1 LLLIDYLFS
10 LKSFIKEVSLIKIKN
25 SVINAAILDMDGVLW
40 RSQTPLCDLPEL
52 FANFDKHGISVILAT
67 NNGTNTISQYVDKL
81 KGYGV
86 EVNKSQVVTSTMAV
100 SYLVKKHFPKA
111 GPVYISGSQAL
122 IDTMAEYGFYHS
134 KEDAQAVVAGLSW
147 DCNYETIKNTSLM
160 IQKGL
165 PFFFTNPD
173 PTYPTPEGNVPGA
186 GTLLAALET
195 ATGVKAMLAG
205 KPLPFLFEVALERLK
220 SDPSET
226 IVVGDRL
233 STDIQGGFDA
243 HCKTVFVLT
252 GVNTKDDLINW
263 SPLPDLTINN
273 IQDLFTDM

>member
-1 LLLIDYLFS
+1 ML
-10 LKSFIKEVSLIKIKN
+10 KIKD
-25 SVINAAILDMDGVLW
+25 SVIKAAILDMDGVLW
-40 RSQTPLCDLPEL
+40 RSTTPLCDLPEL
-52 FANFDKHGISVILAT
+52 FANLEKHSIAVVLAT

-86 EVNKSQVVTSTMAV
+86 IIDPHQVVTSTMAV

-122 IDTMAEYGFYHS
+122 IDTLAEYGFFHS
-134 KEDAQAVVAGLSW
+134 KENAQAVIAGLSW
-147 DCNYETIKNTSLM
+147 DCNYESIKNTSLM

-220 SDPSET
+220 SLPSET

-233 STDIQGGFDA
+233 NTDIQGGYDA

-252 GVNTKDDLINW
+252 GVNSREDLNNW
-263 SPLPDLTINN
+263 SPQPDLTIDN
-273 IQDLFTDM
+273 IQNLFDNP

>member
-1 LLLIDYLFS
+1 M
-10 LKSFIKEVSLIKIKN
+10 LIKVDG
-25 SVINAAILDMDGVLW
+25 SVIKAAILDMDGVLW

-52 FANFDKHGISVILAT
+52 FANFDKHSISVVLAT
-67 NNGTNTISQYVDKL
+67 NNGTNTITQYVDKL

-86 EVNKSQVVTSTMAV
+86 SVDPHQVVTSTMAV
-100 SYLVKKHFPKA
+100 SYLVKKHFPEG
-111 GPVYISGSQAL
+111 GPVFISGSQAL

-134 KEDAQAVVAGLSW
+134 KENAQAVVAGLSW
-147 DCNYETIKNTSLM
+147 DCNYESIKNTSLM
-160 IQKGL
+160 IQNGL

-205 KPLPFLFEVALERLK
+205 KPLPFLFELALERLK

-233 STDIQGGFDA
+233 NTDIQGGFDA

-252 GVNTKDDLINW
+252 GVNNREDLKNW
-263 SPLPDLTINN
+263 SPQPDLIINN
-273 IQDLFTDM
+273 IRDLFDQ

>member
-1 LLLIDYLFS
+1 M
-10 LKSFIKEVSLIKIKN
+10 LKVKDSEIK
-25 SVINAAILDMDGVLW
+25 AAILDMDGVLW
-40 RSQTPLCDLPEL
+40 RSQTPLCDLPAL
-52 FANFDKHGISVILAT
+52 FANFDKHAISIVLAT

-81 KGYGV
+81 KGFGV
-86 EVNKSQVVTSTMAV
+86 TIDQSQVVTSSMAV
-100 SYLVKKHFPKA
+100 SYLVKKHYPQG

-134 KEDAQAVVAGLSW
+134 KENAQAVVAGLCW
-147 DCNYETIKNTSLM
+147 DCNYESIKNTSLM

-205 KPLPFLFEVALERLK
+205 KPLPYLFEVAMKRLK
-220 SDPSET
+220 SLPSET

-233 STDIQGGFDA
+233 TTDILGGFDA

-252 GVNTKDDLINW
+252 GVNTREDLNNW
-263 SPLPDLTINN
+263 SPQPDLIIDN
-273 IQDLFTDM
+273 IQDLFI

>member
-1 LLLIDYLFS
+1 M
-10 LKSFIKEVSLIKIKN
+10 IKVN
-25 SVINAAILDMDGVLW
+25 GSVIKAAILDMDGVLW

-52 FANFDKHGISVILAT
+52 FSNFEKHGISVILAT
-67 NNGTNTISQYVDKL
+67 NNGTNTITQYVDKL

-86 EVNKSQVVTSTMAV
+86 NVDPDQIVTSTMAV
-100 SYLVKKHFPKA
+100 SHLAKKHFPEG

-134 KEDAQAVVAGLSW
+134 KENAQAVVAGLSW
-147 DCNYETIKNTSLM
+147 DCNYESIKNTSLM

-173 PTYPTPEGNVPGA
+173 PTYPSPEGIVPGA
-186 GTLLAALET
+186 GTLLAALEI

-205 KPLPFLFEVALERLK
+205 KPLPFLFEVALDRLR
-220 SDPSET
+220 SEPSET

-233 STDIQGGFDA
+233 NTDIQGGFDA
-243 HCKTVFVLT
+243 RCKTVFVLT
-252 GVNTKDDLINW
+252 GVNSREDLKNW
-263 SPLPDLTINN
+263 SPQPDLTINN
-273 IQDLFTDM
+273 IRDLFDQ

>member
-1 LLLIDYLFS
+1 MIR
-10 LKSFIKEVSLIKIKN
+10 VKN
-25 SVINAAILDMDGVLW
+25 SVIKAAILDMDGVLW
-40 RSQTPLCDLPEL
+40 RSQTPLCDLFAL
-52 FANFDKHGISVILAT
+52 FANFDKHSISVVLAT
-67 NNGTNTISQYVDKL
+67 NNGTNSISQYVDKL
-81 KGYGV
+81 KGFGV
-86 EVNKSQVVTSTMAV
+86 TVDQSQVVTSTMAV
-100 SYLVKKHFPKA
+100 SYLVKKHFPQG

-134 KEDAQAVVAGLSW
+134 KENPQAVVAGLSW
-147 DCNYETIKNTSLM
+147 DCNFESIKNTSLM

-165 PFFFTNPD
+165 LFFFTNPD

-205 KPLPFLFEVALERLK
+205 KPLPFIFEVALERLK
-220 SDPSET
+220 TLPSET

-233 STDIQGGFDA
+233 NTDIQGGYDA

-252 GVNTKDDLINW
+252 GVNTREDLNNW
-263 SPLPDLTINN
+263 SPQPDLIIDN
-273 IQDLFTDM
+273 IQDLFNIK

>member
-1 LLLIDYLFS
+1 LLYIDYLFS
-10 LKSFIKEVSLIKIKN
+10 LNTINGEVILIKVN
-25 SVINAAILDMDGVLW
+25 GSVIKAAILDMDGVLW

-52 FANFDKHGISVILAT
+52 FANFEKHGISVILAT
-67 NNGTNTISQYVDKL
+67 NNGTNTITQYVDKL

-86 EVNKSQVVTSTMAV
+86 NVDPDQVVTSTMAV
-100 SYLVKKHFPKA
+100 SYLAKKHFPEG

-134 KEDAQAVVAGLSW
+134 KDNAQAVVAGLSW
-147 DCNYETIKNTSLM
+147 DCNYESIKNTSLM

-165 PFFFTNPD
+165 PFYFTNPD
-173 PTYPTPEGNVPGA
+173 PTYPTPEGIVPGA

-205 KPLPFLFEVALERLK
+205 KPLPFLFEVALDRLN

-233 STDIQGGFDA
+233 NTDIQGGFDA
-243 HCKTVFVLT
+243 RCKTVFVLT
-252 GVNTKDDLINW
+252 GVNTMEDLKNW
-263 SPLPDLTINN
+263 SPQPDLTIEN
-273 IQDLFTDM
+273 IQDLFK

>member
-1 LLLIDYLFS
+1 
-10 LKSFIKEVSLIKIKN
+10 LIKVN
-25 SVINAAILDMDGVLW
+25 GSVIKAAILDMDGVLW

-52 FANFDKHGISVILAT
+52 FLNFDKHGISVILAT
-67 NNGTNTISQYVDKL
+67 NNGTNTIAQYVDKL

-86 EVNKSQVVTSTMAV
+86 KVDSNQVVTSTMAV
-100 SYLVKKHFPKA
+100 SYLARKHFPEG

-122 IDTMAEYGFYHS
+122 IDTMTEYGFYHS
-134 KEDAQAVVAGLSW
+134 KENAQAVVAGLSW
-147 DCNYETIKNTSLM
+147 DCNYESIKNTSLM

-173 PTYPTPEGNVPGA
+173 PTYPTPEGIVPGA

-205 KPLPFLFEVALERLK
+205 KPLPFLFEVALERLG

-233 STDIQGGFDA
+233 NTDIQGGFDA
-243 HCKTVFVLT
+243 RCKTVFVLT
-252 GVNTKDDLINW
+252 GVNSREDLKNW
-263 SPLPDLTINN
+263 SPQPDLTINN
-273 IQDLFTDM
+273 IQDLFD

>member
-1 LLLIDYLFS
+1 MLCVDYLFF
-10 LKSFIKEVSLIKIKN
+10 LKSLNGEVILIKVN
-25 SVINAAILDMDGVLW
+25 GSVIKAAILDMDGVLW

-52 FANFDKHGISVILAT
+52 FANFDNHGISVILAT
-67 NNGTNTISQYVDKL
+67 NNGTNTITQYVDKL

-86 EVNKSQVVTSTMAV
+86 NVDPHQVVTSTMAV
-100 SYLVKKHFPKA
+100 SYLLKKHFPEG

-134 KEDAQAVVAGLSW
+134 KENAKAVVAGLSW
-147 DCNYETIKNTSLM
+147 DCNYESIKNTSLM

-205 KPLPFLFEVALERLK
+205 KPLPFLFEVALDRLR

-233 STDIQGGFDA
+233 NTDIQGGFDA
-243 HCKTVFVLT
+243 RCKTVFVLT
-252 GVNTKDDLINW
+252 GVNNREDLKSW
-263 SPLPDLTINN
+263 SPQPDLTLNN
-273 IQDLFTDM
+273 VRDLFDQ

>member
-1 LLLIDYLFS
+1 MLR
-10 LKSFIKEVSLIKIKN
+10 IKDSIIK
-25 SVINAAILDMDGVLW
+25 AAILDMDGVLW
-40 RSQTPLCDLPEL
+40 RSKTPLCNLPEL
-52 FANFDKHGISVILAT
+52 FANFDNNSISVILAT
-67 NNGTNTISQYVDKL
+67 NNGTNTISQYVEKL

-86 EVNKSQVVTSTMAV
+86 AIDPHQVVTSTMAV
-100 SYLVKKHFPKA
+100 SYLAKKHFPGA

-122 IDTMAEYGFYHS
+122 IDTLAEYGFYHS

-147 DCNYETIKNTSLM
+147 DCNYESIKNTSLM

-173 PTYPTPEGNVPGA
+173 ATYPTPEGNVPGA

-220 SDPSET
+220 TLPSET

-233 STDIQGGFDA
+233 NTDIQGGYDA
-243 HCKTVFVLT
+243 LCKTVFVLT
-252 GVNTKDDLINW
+252 GVNSREDLENW
-263 SPLPDLTINN
+263 SPLPDLIIEN
-273 IQDLFTDM
+273 IQDLFTIV